1 MNKRL
6 HTVLTV
12 LLLSLCLIF
21 SFSVRAQTEDT
32 RVLIGDPNKTSTGRV
47 LVKGKVLGKEE
58 RSGLFSATVAV
69 KNTNIGVITT
79 EDGSFEFT
87 INTGSYT
94 LIFQFLG
101 KQSKTIPVQIV
112 GNGSIEVT
120 LEDEV
125 TALQQVTIEAQ
136 GEDRNIAVINAGV
149 NQLSIK
155 EIESLPTF
163 MGEVDV
169 ISSLKALPGVGSVGE
184 GASGFNVRGG
194 RTDQN
199 LILQDGAILFNA
211 NHVLG
216 FFSSFNPDATDNFTL
231 YKGNMPANYGGRVS
245 SVLDVNMKEGNT
257 ERVNV
262 KGGLGLVASRLLA
275 EGPINKGSTRF
286 LVAARASY
294 SDWVL
299 KQSKNI
305 DVVNS
310 SARFHDVNLKLTQRI
325 NASNRLNLSYYKSGD
340 YFKYTDEFGF
350 RWNTDIFNLNWRS
363 AISDR
368 LVSST
373 RVVKG
378 DYRSQLFDPSGVDAA
393 EVNNGVDYWQ
403 ANQTFYYNVSEK
415 NNLTFGADYVRY
427 DLKDETST
435 PLGDNSGIVPET
447 VDKESGNEY
456 ALFINDEMEI
466 GQRLGVSLGLRYAF
480 FQNVGPY
487 NVYQYAPTKPILVE
501 NITDTIAYGKGD
513 KIKSY
518 SGLEPRIGVRYKF
531 NESTSVKLSFN
542 RTQQFIHTLSNS
554 AAATPTDELQLSNTY
569 FKPLISNNYSIG
581 LFKNYADNK
590 YELSAEVY
598 YRAMD
603 NLLDYKDFVDL
614 LLNDH
619 LETDV
624 LAGKGRAYG
633 LELFLKKSKGVLTGW
648 LAYTLGRTEVQMV
661 GDEPDETIN
670 DGEWY
675 PANFDRTHSFSFVST
690 VQLRGSSSFNWNIV
704 YNTGRPINA
713 IESNYRIDGTIIP
726 DFSDRNAY
734 RIPDYFRVD
743 LSFTFGRDILKA
755 ELRDKLADRRYKGTL
770 TIGIYNVLA
779 RKNAYSVFF
788 KRPDDF
794 GLLPRPHRL
803 TVLGAAF
810 PTLTYNFQ
818 F

>member
-1 MNKRL
+1 MDKRL
-6 HTVLTV
+6 HAVRIV
-12 LLLSLCLIF
+12 LLIQLCLIF
-21 SFSVRAQTEDT
+21 CVQAYAQNPSDPII
-32 RVLIGDPNKTSTGRV
+32 IGDPNKGSTGRV
-47 LVKGKVLGKEE
+47 LVRGKVLGKEE
-58 RSGLFSATVAV
+58 RTGLFSATVAV
-69 KNTNIGVITT
+69 KDTNIGVITE
-79 EDGSFEFT
+79 EDGTFEFT

-94 LIFQFLG
+94 IIFQFLG
-101 KQSKTIPVQIV
+101 KQPKSIPVRIV

-125 TALQQVTIEAQ
+125 TALQQVTIEAE

-199 LILQDGAILFNA
+199 LILQDGAMLFNA

-216 FFSSFNPDATDNFTL
+216 FFSSFNPDATENFTL

-245 SVLDVNMKEGNT
+245 SVLDVQMKEGNT

-275 EGPINKGSTRF
+275 EGPINKGKTRF

-310 SARFHDVNLKLTQRI
+310 SARFHDINLKLTQQI
-325 NASNRLNLSYYKSGD
+325 NTSNRLNFSYYKSGD

-350 RWNTDIFNLNWRS
+350 RWNTDLFNLNWRS

-378 DYRSQLFDPSGVDAA
+378 DYRSELFDPSGVDAA
-393 EVNNGVDYWQ
+393 QVNNGVDYWQ
-403 ANQTFYYNVSEK
+403 GNQTFYYNVSEK
-415 NNLTFGADYVRY
+415 NNLTFGVDYVRY
-427 DLKDETST
+427 DLKDETSV
-435 PLGDNSGIVPET
+435 PLGDDSGIVPET
-447 VDKESGNEY
+447 VEKESGNEY

-466 GQRLGVSLGLRYAF
+466 GERLGLSLGLRYAF

-487 NVYQYAPTKPILVE
+487 DVYQYDPTEPILVE
-501 NITDTIAYGKGD
+501 NIIDTIAYNKGD

-518 SGLEPRIGVRYKF
+518 SGLEPRIGLRYKF
-531 NESTSVKLSFN
+531 NESTSVKLSYN

-614 LLNDH
+614 LMNDH

-633 LELFLKKSKGVLTGW
+633 LEVFLKKSKGVLTGW

-690 VQLRGSSSFNWNIV
+690 VELRGSSSFNWNIV

-713 IESNYRIDGTIIP
+713 IESNYRIDGTVIP

-755 ELRDKLADRRYKGTL
+755 ELRDKLANRRYKGTL
-770 TIGIYNVLA
+770 TIGVYNILG

-788 KRPDDF
+788 KRPDEF

-803 TVLGAAF
+803 TVLGSAF